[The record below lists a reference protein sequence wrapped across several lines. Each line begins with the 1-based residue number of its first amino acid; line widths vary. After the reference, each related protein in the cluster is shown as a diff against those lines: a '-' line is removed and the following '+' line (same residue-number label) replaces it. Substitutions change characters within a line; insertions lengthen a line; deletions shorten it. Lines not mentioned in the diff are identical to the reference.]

1 MRDKAFN
8 FAKNPKYD
16 GYHRRLASMVYKLFD
31 KKLKG
36 SGVVNNEIKQNLQ
49 LAKELCKP
57 IIRNFKKRTV
67 CYGFKN
73 NIWDVDLA
81 VMQSLGKYNKGIKH
95 LLCAVDLFSKYA
107 WVISMKDKK
116 GVSIV
121 DAFQKRLEKSNRKP
135 SEISV

>member
-1 MRDKAFN
+1 M
-8 FAKNPKYD
+8 
-16 GYHRRLASMVYKLFD
+16 
-31 KKLKG
+31 
-36 SGVVNNEIKQNLQ
+36 
-49 LAKELCKP
+49 CKP

-135 SEISV
+135 SEISVWQREQFYNNSFKK